1 MIVSIAFVAL
11 TAALLTPAPAAPE
24 LFADPAPPPRVAIV
38 AACTAAPPA
47 DGIVAGPVLQVIDGR
62 TLCVAR
68 GPTPDQWVR
77 VRLSDVHDREAR
89 SALMAAAFARNVV
102 CGVAGREGDGV
113 VGRCILDGAS
123 LGQLVQSQ
131 EIRAQAASWR

>member
-11 TAALLTPAPAAPE
+11 TAALLTPVSAAPE
-24 LFADPAPPPRVAIV
+24 LSADPAPPPRVAIV

-47 DGIVAGPVLQVIDGR
+47 DGIIVGPVLQVIDGR

-89 SALMAAAFARNVV
+89 SALMAAAFAKNVV
-102 CGVAGREGDGV
+102 CGATGHEGEGV
-113 VGRCILDGAS
+113 VGRCIFGGAS

-131 EIRAQAASWR
+131 DIRVQAASWK

>member
-1 MIVSIAFVAL
+1 ML
-11 TAALLTPAPAAPE
+11 AALALISTLATSGPLALAEPAAP
-24 LFADPAPPPRVAIV
+24 PVRVPIV
-38 AACTAAPPA
+38 AACTAAAPA

-77 VRLSDVHDREAR
+77 VRLSDIHDREAR
-89 SALMAAAFARNVV
+89 SALMAAAFAKTVF
-102 CGVAGREGDGV
+102 CGTAGRDDQGV
-113 VGRCILDGAS
+113 VGRCILDGAT

-131 EIRAQAASWR
+131 EIHAQAASWR